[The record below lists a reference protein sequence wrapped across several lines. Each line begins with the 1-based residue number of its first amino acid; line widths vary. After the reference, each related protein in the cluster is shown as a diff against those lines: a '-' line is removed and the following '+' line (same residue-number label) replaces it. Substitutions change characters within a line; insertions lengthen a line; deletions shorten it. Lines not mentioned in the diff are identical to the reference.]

1 MKTSTTPIILF
12 KYGGNAMTNIAL
24 QAQILEQICSL
35 KAKGINVVI
44 VHGGGPFIKEALQKA
59 NIESDFIDG
68 HRVTTPEALKY
79 VEMALKGQVNGNL
92 VSLINSLGYNA
103 VGLSGKDGKMVI
115 AQKRWHHRLNNGITE
130 SIDIG
135 LVGDVESVDTTLL
148 DILLQNDY
156 IPVITCLANDK
167 NGESF
172 NINGDMFAGH
182 IAGALQVRDYVVLT
196 DVDGLLKD
204 ISDPASLIDILPANE
219 IKNLIDTGI
228 IAGGMLPKVESCTIA
243 LAKGAK
249 TARILNGTKP
259 EQVAALASENPVGTS
274 LIP

>member
-1 MKTSTTPIILF
+1 
-12 KYGGNAMTNIAL
+12 MTDIAL
-24 QAQILEQICSL
+24 PAQILEQICSL
-35 KAKGINVVI
+35 TKKGIQVVI
-44 VHGGGPFIKEALQKA
+44 VHGGGPFIKEALLKA
-59 NIESDFIDG
+59 SIESDFIDG

-79 VEMALKGQVNGNL
+79 VEMALKGQVNGSL

-103 VGLSGKDGKMVI
+103 VGLSGKDGKMVT
-115 AQKRWHHRLNNGITE
+115 AKKRWHHRQNNGITE
-130 SIDIG
+130 SVDIG

-167 NGESF
+167 NGESY

-204 ISDPASLIDILPANE
+204 ISDPSSLIDILPLPE
-219 IKNLIDTGI
+219 IKHLIDTGI

-259 EQVAALASENPVGTS
+259 EQVAALATDNPAGTS
-274 LIP
+274 LIS